1 VTTREDSDPRA
12 DAHAARY
19 DSGQRDVK
27 IRTLM
32 TFLRDVNGR
41 VVLDAGCGTGDI
53 SSICSDQGAR
63 VTALDVYEPML
74 RKARNRYDDELRLIR
89 GSVDALPFRP
99 GTFELV
105 LSIDVIEHLPD
116 ASAFLRE
123 AQRVLRPGG
132 RLIVATDNTAHVWLV
147 VKWLKGRSGPSGR
160 RRERARRSYRQH
172 FPVRTLTR
180 MAAEAGL
187 ALTEFDTYPDVAS
200 APAVGGLLEIVG
212 RGPLRRFK
220 WGHALYE
227 FTKQT
232 PHWLSTDSVRA

>member
-1 VTTREDSDPRA
+1 
-12 DAHAARY
+12 
-19 DSGQRDVK
+19 VK
-27 IRTLM
+27 IQTLLG
-32 TFLRDVNGR
+32 FLHDLSGR

-53 SSICSDQGAR
+53 SSICSDQGAH
-63 VTALDVYEPML
+63 VVALDVYEPML
-74 RKARNRYDDELRLIR
+74 RKAMDRYDNDLRLIR
-89 GSVDALPFRP
+89 GSVDALPFKQ

-116 ASAFLRE
+116 ASAFLGE

-147 VKWLKGRSGPSGR
+147 IKWLKGRSDPGGR
-160 RRERARRSYRQH
+160 RGDRARRSYRQH
-172 FPVRTLTR
+172 FPVRTLVR

-200 APAVGGLLEIVG
+200 APAVGRLLEIVG

-227 FTKQT
+227 FKKQI
-232 PHWLSTDSVRA
+232 A